1 MLIPAIQSPQRTVRL
16 RLAVALVAG
25 GVVLLML
32 LARLAGA
39 QSHAHAAEAPATVAT
54 PALAA
59 ATAPHVHTV
68 DDNVKLH
75 MEMTPTIRA
84 TSPDSARAAKVAGTL
99 RAALMQ
105 YRDTAAAV
113 ADGYRMFLPGVKEQ
127 KVYHFTNSWR
137 AVQEAFR
144 FDPARPTSL
153 LYKKEPDGKFVL
165 VGAMYTAPRRFGY
178 DKLDA
183 RIPLSIARWH
193 KHVNW
198 CVPKRAARERWLER
212 QNGEP
217 VFGPQSPIA
226 TKEACD
232 LVGGAFHPLIFGWM
246 LHANVFAGDDPA
258 TIWGDDHMGHD
269 EHGMMKMDGM

>member
-1 MLIPAIQSPQRTVRL
+1 MLIPTIQSPHRTVRL

-32 LARLAGA
+32 VARLAGA
-39 QSHAHAAEAPATVAT
+39 QAHVHGAEAAPMAT
-54 PALAA
+54 PVP
-59 ATAPHVHTV
+59 TAPHVHTV

-75 MEMTPTIRA
+75 MEMTPALRG
-84 TSPDSARAAKVAGTL
+84 TSVDSARAAKVAGTL
-99 RAALMQ
+99 RAALMH

-113 ADGYRMFLPGVKEQ
+113 ADGYHMFLPEVKEQ
-127 KVYHFTNSWR
+127 RVYHFTNSWR

-144 FDPARPTSL
+144 FEPARPTSL
-153 LYKKEPDGKFVL
+153 LYRKEPAGKFVL
-165 VGAMYTAPRRFGY
+165 VGAMYTAPKRFGY

-183 RIPLSIARWH
+183 RVPLSVARWH

-198 CVPKRAARERWLER
+198 CVPKRGARERWLER

-226 TKEACD
+226 TKEACS
-232 LVGGAFHPLIFGWM
+232 VAGGNFHPSIFGWM

-258 TIWGDDHMGHD
+258 SIWGDDHLGHD